1 MRKQDLSCFLL
12 LWGLVRIFVCPL
24 AVKVAC
30 GTLWGGGGKG
40 CFIDLLASFIDLLAS
55 FIDLLAS
62 FIDLLARF
70 IYLLTRFI
78 DLLARF
84 IDLLARVSQDPH
96 CSTIYLVLTHL

>member
-1 MRKQDLSCFLL
+1 MFCCLGVFWGCSCA
-12 LWGLVRIFVCPL
+12 PL
-24 AVKVAC
+24 AVKVAS
-30 GTLWGGGGKG
+30 GTLLGGEQ
-40 CFIDLLASFIDLLAS
+40 C

-70 IYLLTRFI
+70 IDLLARFI